1 MLSMHHYINF
11 KDPYPIQLPRSLK
24 PTAGYYFKVYHK
36 TYMDCPKLVV
46 LSEGADLD
54 SLSAAYGVL
63 KLYPD
68 AYLLKPKYLSKKAGE
83 VFKKY
88 RSRFRVIEQLPEC
101 FELVLVDTHFFP
113 EEIPK
118 EKVKRVLV
126 YDHHP
131 TGDVEKFEGKIEKV
145 GAATTLVVEELEKK
159 GINISPDDATL
170 LAFGIYEDTGNFTY
184 EGTTPRDA
192 LALAFLLEKGANL
205 REIREVVMETYT
217 PEQIEAVGK
226 IVKSIEKIFLNGKK
240 VSFAT
245 AVLEKYQP
253 DINTLLYEIKDLKE
267 SDAFFVIIEAE
278 GKTYVFGRSQSEDI
292 DVGEILSHFGGGGH
306 REAGAV
312 KLENV
317 SAERIKELIK
327 AFLRRR
333 HVKLKVKDIMNAP
346 PFVLE
351 EHASVKDALS
361 ELSERG
367 IANAPVI
374 NREGKLV
381 GIISKKALLKL
392 VKLYPEEPIELFVN
406 RDFYTLS
413 PEAPVWEAE
422 EILTKFG
429 QKLIPVVEDGTV
441 VGVVTR
447 LDILQAVKEDLEKL
461 KEKRRK
467 VKVSENIE
475 KIAKEVGEIAKEK
488 GYRAYI
494 VGGVVRDILL
504 GKEVWDVD
512 FVVEGNAIEL
522 AKELAKRYGVNVHPF
537 PEFGTAHLK
546 IGKLKLEFATARRE
560 TYSKPG
566 AYPKVEP
573 ASLKEDLIRR
583 DFTIN
588 AMAISVNPG
597 DYGTLIDYFGGLRDL
612 KDRVIRI
619 LHPVSFIEDPV
630 RILRALRFAGRLDF
644 KLSRSTEKLLKQ
656 AVNLGLLKEAPRG
669 RLINEIKLALREER
683 FLEILELYRKYRV
696 LEEIIEGFQWNERI
710 IQKLYALRKVVDWHA
725 FEFPE
730 ERIDYGWLYL
740 LVLISNLDYEKGK
753 KFLEE
758 MSAPSWVRETYKF
771 LKFKLEGLRKK
782 LKETK
787 ENYEVYKLLKPF
799 HTSLLLLLM
808 PEEDLK
814 EKVRLYLEKLRKV
827 KVPREKVE
835 ELKNQGLKG
844 KELGEKIEELKREI
858 MNKI

>member
-1 MLSMHHYINF
+1 M
-11 KDPYPIQLPRSLK
+11 
-24 PTAGYYFKVYHK
+24 V
-36 TYMDCPKLVV
+36 CPKVV
-46 LSEGADLD
+46 ILSEGADLD

-68 AYLLKPKYLSKKAGE
+68 AYLLKPKHLSKKAGE

-88 RSRFRVIEQLPEC
+88 RDKFRVIEDLPDC
-101 FELVLVDTHFFP
+101 FELVLVDTHFLP
-113 EEIPK
+113 EGLPRERI
-118 EKVKRVLV
+118 KRIIV

-131 TGDVEKFEGKIEKV
+131 IGDVKEFEGKIEKV
-145 GAATTLVVEELEKK
+145 GAATTLVVEEIKEK
-159 GINISPDDATL
+159 GIDINPRDATL

-226 IVKSIEKIFLNGKK
+226 IVQSIEKVFINGRQI
-240 VSFAT
+240 SFAT
-245 AVLEKYQP
+245 AVLERYQP

-278 GKTYVFGRSQSEDI
+278 GKTYVFGRSQSEDV

-327 AFLRRR
+327 AFLKRKY
-333 HVKLKVKDIMNAP
+333 VKLKVRDIMNTP

-351 EHASVKDALS
+351 EHVSVKDALT

-392 VKLYPEEPIELFVN
+392 VKLYPDEPIELFVN

-413 PEAPVWEAE
+413 PDAPVWEAE

-467 VKVSENIE
+467 IKVPENIE
-475 KIAKEVGEIAKEK
+475 EIAREVGQIAKEMGL
-488 GYRAYI
+488 RAYI

-522 AKELAKRYGVNVHPF
+522 AKELARRHGVNVHPF

-560 TYSKPG
+560 TYPRPG

-588 AMAISVNPG
+588 AMAISVNLE

-612 KDRVIRI
+612 KDKVIRV

-630 RILRALRFAGRLDF
+630 RILRALRFAGRLNF

-669 RLINEIKLALREER
+669 RLINEIKLALREDR

-696 LEEIIEGFQWNERI
+696 LEEIIEGFQWNEKVL
-710 IQKLYALRKVVDWHA
+710 QKLYALRKVVDWHA
-725 FEFPE
+725 LEFSE

-740 LVLISNLDYEKGK
+740 LILISNLDYERGK
-753 KFLEE
+753 HFLEE

-771 LKFKLEGLRKK
+771 MKFKLGS
-782 LKETK
+782 LKEELKKAK
-787 ENYEVYKLLKPF
+787 ENYEVYRLLKPL
-799 HTSLLLLLM
+799 HTSVLLLLM
-808 PEEDLK
+808 LEEELK
-814 EKVRLYLEKLRKV
+814 EKIKLYLEKLRKV
-827 KVPREKVE
+827 KLPKEKIE
-835 ELKNQGLKG
+835 ELKKQGLKG
-844 KELGEKIEELKREI
+844 KELGERIEELKREI